1 MWNDNGWFLDFTY
14 LRDDGTIGTFQAW
27 AAGSSIYQA
36 PSHPG
41 SGGLPV
47 PLTPF
52 WASPTA
58 TISISAA
65 PGASGGNLPILLA
78 CPPIVQWAAFGSK
91 VPGFPF
97 ASGGNQF

>member
-36 PSHPG
+36 SSQPG

-47 PLTPF
+47 PITAP
-52 WASPTA
+52 WSSPTA
-58 TISISAA
+58 TISVLA
-65 PGASGGNLPILLA
+65 PGASGANTPILLP
-78 CPPIVQWAAFGSK
+78 CPTIVKIAMFNAN
-91 VPGFPF
+91 VPGGTP
-97 ASGGNQF
+97 